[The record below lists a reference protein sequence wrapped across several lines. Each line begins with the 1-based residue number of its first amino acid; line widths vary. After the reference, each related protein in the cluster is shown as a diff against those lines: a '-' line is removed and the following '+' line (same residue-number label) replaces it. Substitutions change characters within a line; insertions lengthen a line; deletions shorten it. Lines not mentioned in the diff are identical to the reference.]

1 MGRIPWPSPAATKRR
16 RRNPADTMIDNKK
29 TCFVLVALMVA
40 FAFLT
45 AAFSWDWWSQPVK
58 VRSLPLVDRDFLK
71 TETWRRSYADMVK
84 AKAPL
89 DDFECYTCHEEGK
102 KQELKFN
109 DKQQLV
115 VPDEHSDIVMGHG
128 THGRNNNCFNCHNE
142 QDLTQLQTRDGEP
155 IKFEDSPRLCG
166 SCHGPTYRDWE
177 LGIHGRTS
185 GYWDRAKGPIDRK
198 QCVNCHD
205 PHSPKFPGRKPAPPP
220 NHLRDKPGEPVTTP
234 MEP

>member
-1 MGRIPWPSPAATKRR
+1 MDDK
-16 RRNPADTMIDNKK
+16 KK
-29 TCFVLVALMVA
+29 TRAVLMMLFGVGVLLTLA
-40 FAFLT
+40 F
-45 AAFSWDWWSQPVK
+45 WSEMWGKPAPV
-58 VRSLPLVDRDFLK
+58 RMLPLVDGEFLN
-71 TETWRRSYADMVK
+71 TATWRKSYADLIK
-84 AKAPL
+84 AKA
-89 DDFECYTCHEEGK
+89 DVDVFDCYLCHDKDK
-102 KQELKFN
+102 KLELKYDAKN
-109 DKQQLV
+109 QLV
-115 VPDEHSDIVMGHG
+115 VPKEHADDIVMGHG
-128 THGRNNNCFNCHNE
+128 SHGRNNNCFNCHNE